1 MTDDTPWLS
10 REQLRAWMGFVA
22 VMELLPA
29 ALDQQL
35 QRDADLT
42 LFDYMVIAM
51 LSERESRTLRMSVL
65 ASATNASLPRLSHVV
80 SRLEKRG
87 LVARCPSSEDRRAT
101 DVRLTDA
108 GFDHIVA
115 AAPDHVRTARRLVID
130 ALTDEQVAELDTI
143 SRVLLTRVD
152 PDGRFAAVSNMP
164 GRDRDDETG
173 PSCDDVVSDT
183 AMCEARLTGTADD
196 SFPGTVDGI
205 GYRAATAD
213 DVPLLRRATL
223 DAMNW
228 SGERFADADLD
239 RPEFAHYFDVFDP
252 DRPDGPDLG
261 VVATDDQGPIGVAW
275 AVHLPAEDPG
285 YGFVG
290 EDVPELTLA
299 LDARA
304 RGRGIGSALLTRLVA
319 AARDAGWPG
328 MSLSVEDGNT
338 GARILYE
345 RAGFR
350 TVGRNGD
357 SDTMQLVL

>member
-29 ALDQQL
+29 ALDHQL

-42 LFDYMVIAM
+42 MFDYMVIAM
-51 LSERESRTLRMSVL
+51 LSETELHTLRMSVL

-87 LVARCPSSEDRRAT
+87 LVARCPSTEDRRAT

-115 AAPDHVRTARRLVID
+115 AAPGHVRTARRLVID
-130 ALTDEQVAELDTI
+130 ALSDEQVAELDGI
-143 SRVLLTRVD
+143 SRVLLSRVD
-152 PDGRFAAVSNMP
+152 PEGRFAAVANIP
-164 GRDRDDETG
+164 DDEPT
-173 PSCDDVVSDT
+173 V
-183 AMCEARLTGTADD
+183 CEARLTGTADD
-196 SFPGTVDGI
+196 AFPDVVDGVT
-205 GYRAATAD
+205 YRPATRED
-213 DVPLLRRATL
+213 LPLLRRASL

-228 SGERFADADLD
+228 SAERFTDADLD
-239 RPEFAHYFDVFDP
+239 RPEFAHYFVAFDP
-252 DRPDGPDLG
+252 DRTTDDPDRSVDDPTDRRPADVGVVASDPDGPL
-261 VVATDDQGPIGVAW
+261 GVAW
-275 AVHLPAEDPG
+275 AVHLPASDPG
-285 YGFVG
+285 YGFVA

-299 LDARA
+299 VDARA
-304 RGRGIGSALLTRLVA
+304 RGRGVGSALLARLVA
-319 AARDAGWPG
+319 AGRSAGWPG
-328 MSLSVEDGNT
+328 ISLSVEDGNT

-345 RAGFR
+345 RVGFR

-357 SDTMQLVL
+357 SDTLQLLY